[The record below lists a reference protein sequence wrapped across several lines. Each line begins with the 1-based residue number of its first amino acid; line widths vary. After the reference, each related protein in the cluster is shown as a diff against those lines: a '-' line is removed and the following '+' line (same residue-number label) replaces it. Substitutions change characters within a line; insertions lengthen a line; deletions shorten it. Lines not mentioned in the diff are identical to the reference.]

1 MGKAQCRTRIG
12 IRGVSIMAAQWHEF
26 ATVEDF
32 MADCGCEVEFG
43 ETYWTNG
50 RTYVCSKCAMD
61 LSCKESGK

>member
-1 MGKAQCRTRIG
+1 
-12 IRGVSIMAAQWHEF
+12 MAAQWHEF